1 MHRAS
6 PTLLLTATCL
16 AGSLLTAS
24 AAAAD
29 DGAPTPTPTPTPLL
43 LSNPPSSP
51 TDITETA
58 EPTPTAT
65 PSPTFPLDAVPEIGT
80 SPTPIPGREGDQLL
94 SVNVAMPGQ
103 VDVAIPGEST
113 VTPAVAPPR
122 SRLPLVKGHYGLMV
136 ATLQSRLAWLGY
148 PTPVSAQGAFG
159 TKTRAAVKAFQSKNW
174 LKPTGKVDRRTWRL
188 LRKHSTP
195 VGALPKS
202 CTSVRM
208 SLCID
213 KTARVLRLVEKGRVT
228 MTADARFGQPGMD
241 TDEGVFS
248 IHEKS
253 YNHTSSKY
261 GSYMPRAMFF
271 NGDEAVH
278 YSPDFAAYGYLHG
291 SHGCVGLRD
300 MAIATS
306 LFTKVP
312 VGTRVVVY
320 WS

>member
-16 AGSLLTAS
+16 AGSLLTAP

-29 DGAPTPTPTPTPLL
+29 DATPSAAPTATPPPVL
-43 LSNPPSSP
+43 LSPSPRPSS
-51 TDITETA
+51 TETA
-58 EPTPTAT
+58 EPTPTDA
-65 PSPTFPLDAVPEIGT
+65 PSPTFALDSVPQLGT
-80 SPTPIPGREGDQLL
+80 TPTPTPGREGDVLI
-94 SVNVAMPGQ
+94 SVNLAMPGK
-103 VDVAIPGEST
+103 VDVTAPAGT
-113 VTPAVAPPR
+113 AVTPTVAPPR
-122 SRLPLVKGHYGLMV
+122 SRLPLRKGHYGLMV
-136 ATLQSRLAWLGY
+136 ATLQSRLAWIGY
-148 PTPVSAQGAFG
+148 PTPVSAEGAFG
-159 TKTRAAVKAFQSKNW
+159 TTTRAAVKAFQSKNW

-188 LRKHSTP
+188 LKKQAAP
-195 VGALPKS
+195 VGALPRS
-202 CTSVRM
+202 CTNVPL

-213 KTARVLRLVEKGRVT
+213 KTASVLRFVRKGEVKLT
-228 MTADARFGQPGMD
+228 VDARFGQPGME
-241 TDEGVFS
+241 TDEGVFTV
-248 IHEKS
+248 HEKS
-253 YNHTSSKY
+253 YNHVSSKY

-300 MAIATS
+300 MDIATS
-306 LFTKVP
+306 LFNKVP